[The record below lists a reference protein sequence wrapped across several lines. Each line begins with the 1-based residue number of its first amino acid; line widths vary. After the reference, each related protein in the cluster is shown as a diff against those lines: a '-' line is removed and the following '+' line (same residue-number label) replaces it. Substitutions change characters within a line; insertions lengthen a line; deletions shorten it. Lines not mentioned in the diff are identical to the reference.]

1 MTTQKTPQV
10 KTPSTIV
17 RIAAGIGVSALT
29 AVMLILA
36 FLPPRLIILC
46 VLEEV
51 NSSHYYQVQPLG

>member
-1 MTTQKTPQV
+1 MITSIFPQDKTSN
-10 KTPSTIV
+10 KFT
-17 RIAAGIGVSALT
+17 RIAAGEGVSALT

-51 NSSHYYQVQPLG
+51 NSSDYYQVQLLG